1 MKWWKRAGIIVLL
14 IVVII
19 IGFLLPSMASRFQD
33 SQNDQTQVAVSATSV
48 QLEMSSA
55 FTLLQKLRIV
65 ADDTSSS
72 VELDAA
78 QSMDEDQALEAL
90 QSGLDD
96 LFPLAVEE
104 IPFTADGFSE
114 VNHQIIL
121 KASGEDSLIYWE
133 YWLSD
138 TDGNQIIADIDDAP
152 GVILTLRYTLA
163 ATAAEESE
171 EEVQIE
177 PEIPLYIN
185 RGMPADS
192 ASIFARDGIYG
203 GLEETET
210 TAEDFAEM
218 LQAKYCRDYLRRRGY
233 FFTWEVYASEPAGN
247 TYFYSVMMVDNEGGY
262 YVLPFT
268 VANNEITINL

>member
-55 FTLLQKLRIV
+55 FTLLQKFRIV

-138 TDGNQIIADIDDAP
+138 TDGNQIIADIDDDT

-185 RGMPADS
+185 REMPADS

-233 FFTWEVYASEPAGN
+233 FFTWEVDTSEPAGN